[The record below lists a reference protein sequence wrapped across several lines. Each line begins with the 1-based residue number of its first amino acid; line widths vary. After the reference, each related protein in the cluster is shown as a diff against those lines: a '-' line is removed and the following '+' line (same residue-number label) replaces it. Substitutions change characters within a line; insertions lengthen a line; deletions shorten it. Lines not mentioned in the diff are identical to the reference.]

1 MHIAIFKSLQ
11 IRINTG
17 FVQNVHFLCDIL
29 KLAYR
34 EFTFIFAQFA
44 HLPFFLSQ
52 KVVVHFR
59 YIR

>member
-1 MHIAIFKSLQ
+1 MQIAIFKSLQ

-34 EFTFIFAQFA
+34 EFTFILHNLHICRFS
-44 HLPFFLSQ
+44 LV
-52 KVVVHFR
+52 KR
-59 YIR
+59 